1 MKLKKIISAAV
12 GAAMFCASLPI
23 SGADVGFTEDT
34 LKVNAADEVTSWV
47 TTDESRSWEETT
59 EERETATEDKSLG
72 DVNADE
78 SVDSKDAILILT
90 AYAEE
95 LVNTTLT
102 VDASKGDVNGD
113 GTVNSKD
120 AIIILQYYAELLV
133 TGQNSINIKDFVP
146 SKDSDAK
153 LPDSAAEISIGT
165 ATIDGNI
172 VDVPVMI
179 SNNSGFAGGGL
190 IFNYDSKLSFN
201 IVKSGLVAFCK
212 NSENNNSLAITFASN
227 NNIRDNGVMFTL
239 QFKLPADTKGGD
251 EFKLSGSLANSGL
264 FCDNG
269 GKDLPV
275 KIKDGAIKIYD
286 NYSYV
291 DPDKNVTYKHSS
303 DDETVIEV
311 GNVKVSK
318 EDIGKEVKVPVRI
331 FNNPGFSSTGIK
343 YTFDSRMKFSSI
355 RGVLI
360 EYYEKSVDNNM
371 VCFTNAKAENIKKDG
386 VFYYLNFKLPEDAK
400 AGDVYN
406 ISAEIPSFSDAEGNG
421 VETKIYGGDITVVDD
436 PLITTFPAT
445 TAHALKPAKKQGGF
459 STTTT
464 VTPTTET
471 KERKLGD
478 VNGDDKVDAKDAVL
492 ILKYYA
498 ATLTGFTGTISEFNK

>member
-12 GAAMFCASLPI
+12 GAAMLCASLPI
-23 SGADVGFTEDT
+23 SGAEVGFTENT
-34 LKVNAADEVTSWV
+34 LKANAADEVTTWV

-78 SVDSKDAILILT
+78 SVDSKDAILVLGF
-90 AYAEE
+90 YAKE
-95 LVNTTLT
+95 LVNTASTLDT
-102 VDASKGDVNGD
+102 SKGDVNGD

-120 AIIILQYYAELLV
+120 AIIILQYYANVIAGNL
-133 TGQNSINIKDFVP
+133 GNITDFIP
-146 SKDSDAK
+146 SKDSDTK

-172 VDVPVMI
+172 VDVPIVI
-179 SNNSGFAGGGL
+179 SNNSGFAGGGFV
-190 IFNYDSKLSFN
+190 FNLDPKLTFDGVESD
-201 IVKSGLVAFCK
+201 LVRCYTLSL
-212 NSENNNSLAITFASN
+212 NGNSLGIAFASN
-227 NNIRDNGVMFTL
+227 NNIRDNGVMFSL

-251 EFKLSGSLANSGL
+251 EFKLSGSLTNLGL
-264 FCDNG
+264 FCDNS

-275 KIKDGAIKIYD
+275 KITNDKFRID
-286 NYSYV
+286 NDY
-291 DPDKNVTYKHSS
+291 TYEKPKY
-303 DDETVIEV
+303 DETTIEIGSVKISKKYV
-311 GNVKVSK
+311 GEEIS
-318 EDIGKEVKVPVRI
+318 VPVTI
-331 FNNPGFSSTGIK
+331 YNNPGFSATGIK

-355 RGVLI
+355 RGYLI
-360 EYYEKSVDNNM
+360 KNPEKSAGENV
-371 VCFTNAKAENIKKDG
+371 VAVASSAGPENIKKDG

-406 ISAEIPSFSDAEGNG
+406 ISSEISCLYNADGKD
-421 VETKIYGGDITVVDD
+421 VETKIYGGDITVIDD

-459 STTTT
+459 STTTTT

-478 VNGDDKVDAKDAVL
+478 VNGDDKVDAKDAVI

-498 ATLTGFTGTISEFNK
+498 ATLTGFTGDISEFIK

>member
-102 VDASKGDVNGD
+102 VDTSKGDVNGD

-165 ATIDGNI
+165 ATVDGNI
-172 VDVPVMI
+172 VDVPVTI
-179 SNNSGFAGGGL
+179 SNNSGFAGGGFV
-190 IFNYDSKLSFN
+190 FNLDPKLTFDGVESD
-201 IVKSGLVAFCK
+201 LVRCYTLSL
-212 NSENNNSLAITFASN
+212 NGNSLGIAFASN
-227 NNIRDNGVMFTL
+227 NNIRDNGVMFSL

-251 EFKLSGSLANSGL
+251 EFKLSGSLANLGL

-275 KIKDGAIKIYD
+275 KIT
-286 NYSYV
+286 N
-291 DPDKNVTYKHSS
+291 DKFRIDDDYTYEKPKY
-303 DDETVIEV
+303 DETTIEIGSVKISKKYV
-311 GNVKVSK
+311 GEEIS
-318 EDIGKEVKVPVRI
+318 VPVI
-331 FNNPGFSSTGIK
+331 IYNNPGFAATGIK

-355 RGVLI
+355 RGYLI
-360 EYYEKSVDNNM
+360 KNPEKSAGGNV
-371 VCFTNAKAENIKKDG
+371 VAVASSAGPENIKKDG

-406 ISAEIPSFSDAEGNG
+406 ILAEISCFYNADGKD
-421 VETKIYGGDITVVDD
+421 VETKIYGGDITVIDD

-498 ATLTGFTGTISEFNK
+498 ATLTGFTGDISEFNK